1 ARHRQPVHRRRR
13 GHGDR
18 GGMPGLNHAAV
29 TTAFR
34 YSSAESA
41 LNRLSTESEA
51 ALRKLWRRT
60 RESAINKRPFGIPR
74 QRRST
79 MKFTRTLLASAL
91 VALLAAC
98 SNGAQDSA
106 QNAQQSAD
114 QAQKA
119 AEQAAPA
126 ATAAAPAAA
135 PASTAAAPASTAA
148 APAAAGTAANA
159 MDKM

>member
-1 ARHRQPVHRRRR
+1 MWR
-13 GHGDR
+13 
-18 GGMPGLNHAAV
+18 N
-29 TTAFR
+29 FC
-34 YSSAESA
+34 ESVI
-41 LNRLSTESEA
+41 N
-51 ALRKLWRRT
+51 T
-60 RESAINKRPFGIPR
+60 RPNGIPR

-114 QAQKA
+114 QAQQSADQAQKA

-126 ATAAAPAAA
+126 ATAAA

-148 APAAAGTAANA
+148 AP
-159 MDKM
+159 